1 MQIINSTEGLSKKDI
16 YDMTHGTDMQKM
28 SDHEGVVIPVEKFV
42 TYSDANKDGE
52 PVEIL
57 SIMDDKGNVY
67 ATNSPTA
74 MKEFEFIR
82 TLMDGEPF
90 SVVVVKG
97 ISKNGRTYTT
107 LAMA

>member
-16 YDMTHGTDMQKM
+16 YAMTHGTGMKKM
-28 SDHEGVVIPVEKFV
+28 SDNEGAVIPVAKFV
-42 TYSDANKDGE
+42 TYADVNKDGE
-52 PVEIL
+52 LVEIL

-82 TLMDGEPF
+82 TLMGDDPF
-90 SVVVVKG
+90 AVVVVKG
-97 ISKNGRTYTT
+97 TSKNGRIYTT
-107 LAMA
+107 FAMA